1 MIKFMDNNPA
11 VHYYVVDYNTDLFPD
26 GIDNWCGAICY
37 PSLRT
42 YDNLVDFFN
51 DKKKCAADYY
61 KDVDISDLV
70 LYEVDWAEA
79 HDGYGMESLAC
90 VDAAH
95 DVWEHVL

>member
-51 DKKKCAADYY
+51 DKKNARRIITKT
-61 KDVDISDLV
+61 LTFQT
-70 LYEVDWAEA
+70 LYFTKLIGQKHTMVTAWK
-79 HDGYGMESLAC
+79 
-90 VDAAH
+90 
-95 DVWEHVL
+95 VWRA